1 MVSRIHSSDARGIC
15 RIILPE
21 SWKCNPLGMGQ
32 KGASFN
38 LWKRKAAVKL
48 CTDKNLLLLLVR
60 NSPQTG
66 YSICGRRVWRW
77 VSPGFFVC
85 WQIEQVR
92 LILNSFPIKRNLDV
106 YKQQLLWERRAES
119 CLTNWDPEISQI
131 YTWQRLQGLHAD
143 CGV

>member
-38 LWKRKAAVKL
+38 LWKRKAAVKM

-60 NSPQTG
+60 NSPQ
-66 YSICGRRVWRW
+66 
-77 VSPGFFVC
+77 
-85 WQIEQVR
+85 
-92 LILNSFPIKRNLDV
+92 N
-106 YKQQLLWERRAES
+106 
-119 CLTNWDPEISQI
+119 
-131 YTWQRLQGLHAD
+131 RLQHLWQKGMETSIPWVFCMLAD
-143 CGV
+143 WASKINFK